1 MAEEPLDHAEGARL
15 PEAAPPTNHGHTVA
29 AWVTVSV
36 VMLGAVLA
44 AAGVLASVMV
54 LFWAGLVVCALG
66 AVAGRVLRAMGLG
79 QASPA
84 GPRRGGAGSGSDV
97 GARG

>member
-1 MAEEPLDHAEGARL
+1 MAEEPFDHAESARL

-44 AAGVLASVMV
+44 AAGVLASVMA
-54 LFWAGLVVCALG
+54 LFWVGLAVCGLG
-66 AVAGRVLRAMGLG
+66 AVAGRVLRALG
-79 QASPA
+79 FGQPSPS
-84 GPRRGGAGSGSDV
+84 GPPRGSGAAGSDV
-97 GARG
+97 PRHD

>member
-1 MAEEPLDHAEGARL
+1 MGEQPFDHAERARL

-44 AAGVLASVMV
+44 AAGVLASAAV

-66 AVAGRVLRAMGLG
+66 TVAGRVLRALG
-79 QASPA
+79 FGQPSPS
-84 GPRRGGAGSGSDV
+84 GPRRGTDDAGSDV
-97 GARG
+97 PERR